1 MKSQAN
7 RIGIN
12 TMAFAI
18 IVIATLAGCAC
29 ESSSRPI
36 ENTMVVAPAVE
47 VSVARTGT
55 SSEALDREFRA
66 QADAAALAT
75 RNEVAFDLTVSPY
88 KRQQM
93 TLAANAAGTPKREL
107 L

>member
-1 MKSQAN
+1 MNTQAN

-36 ENTMVVAPAVE
+36 ESTVVVAPAVE
-47 VSVARTGT
+47 VSVARTGM
-55 SSEALDREFRA
+55 SSEALDRAFRA

-75 RNEVAFDLTVSPY
+75 HNEVVFDLTMSLH

-93 TLAANAAGTPKREL
+93 TLAASSPNKLGREL

>member
-1 MKSQAN
+1 MKTQAN

-36 ENTMVVAPAVE
+36 ENTMVVAPAFE
-47 VSVARTGT
+47 VSVAETGT
-55 SSEALDREFRA
+55 SSEALDRAFRA

-75 RNEVAFDLTVSPY
+75 RNEVLFDLTMSIHE
-88 KRQQM
+88 RQQM
-93 TLAANAAGTPKREL
+93 TLAANSADKPKRDL

>member
-1 MKSQAN
+1 MKTQAT

-47 VSVARTGT
+47 VSVARTGMSNET
-55 SSEALDREFRA
+55 LDRAFRA
-66 QADAAALAT
+66 EADAAALAT
-75 RNEVAFDLTVSPY
+75 RNEVVFDLTVSIL

-93 TLAANAAGTPKREL
+93 TLAANSAATPKPEL